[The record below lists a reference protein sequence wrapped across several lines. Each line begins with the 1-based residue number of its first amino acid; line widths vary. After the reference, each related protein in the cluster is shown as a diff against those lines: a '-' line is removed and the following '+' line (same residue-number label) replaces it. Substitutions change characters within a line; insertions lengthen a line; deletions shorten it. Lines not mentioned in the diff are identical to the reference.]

1 MSLPPFIDGFPNQA
15 QAAVNFS
22 YFLTPEEKAE
32 WTSWLTSANDEQQDE
47 LITILHQMW
56 EQSKAS
62 TVPNGFGGQ
71 TNVQPVAPTQPQPMM
86 QTQPM
91 QQQTQQVP
99 APQDPSQLVGQM
111 PPAIAAMGQF
121 GGQSNQSSQ
130 MAQAPLQQQQPQV
143 QPAPAQPAQPQQY
156 NNPFVN
162 EDPKAKEIE
171 KADMMASEPTYA
183 PNPIISNPESVE
195 GVDFKAD
202 MNKIPEPQTEEEDD
216 FEFESEEEATNYKPA
231 VVETKKST
239 RSEEQAPENETEEEL
254 ETETATAKPERR
266 TTTSGIDF
274 SVIRESS
281 NKAALANLK
290 EEYINARET
299 QEAVYGDFVTKTTE
313 ILSNFEDIN
322 DYIEAMTDK
331 VLSINDEVVSQ
342 AQEIQDLK
350 SGTQTRGAALQDQ
363 VDELRYDLE
372 KVSKELRNVR
382 IEIKRS
388 NDEIRQRLSL
398 LEADSFRQ
406 ANDGIESRFALI
418 KSEMSKMQEVLSN
431 QSNGSLNQ
439 VANNFSLPQQSPRIS
454 RLSSVNFKK

>member
-22 YFLTPEEKAE
+22 YFLTPEEKSE

-71 TNVQPVAPTQPQPMM
+71 TNVQPVAPA
-86 QTQPM
+86 
-91 QQQTQQVP
+91 QQQAQVNIP
-99 APQDPSQLVGQM
+99 QSNTPQQDPSQLVQQM
-111 PPAIAAMGQF
+111 PPAMAAMGQF
-121 GGQSNQSSQ
+121 GQ
-130 MAQAPLQQQQPQV
+130 MAQAQQQPAS
-143 QPAPAQPAQPQQY
+143 QPQPTQPQPAQQY
-156 NNPFVN
+156 TNPFVS

-195 GVDFKAD
+195 GVDFKAE
-202 MNKIPEPQTEEEDD
+202 MNKIPDAQVEDEEDD
-216 FEFESEEEATNYKPA
+216 FEFETEEEATSYKPTI
-231 VVETKKST
+231 VEPKKT
-239 RSEEQAPENETEEEL
+239 ARSEEQAPESEEESDKEEE
-254 ETETATAKPERR
+254 ETPATKTERR

-281 NKAALANLK
+281 NKAALASLK

-299 QEAVYGDFVTKTTE
+299 QESVYGDFVTKTTE

-342 AQEIQDLK
+342 AQEIQELK
-350 SGTQTRGAALQDQ
+350 NGTQTRGAALQDQ
-363 VDELRYDLE
+363 VDELRYDIE
-372 KVSKELRNVR
+372 KISKELRNVR

-418 KSEMSKMQEVLSN
+418 KSEMSKMQEVLNN
-431 QSNGSLNQ
+431 QSSGSLNQ
-439 VANNFSLPQQSPRIS
+439 VANNFSLPQQNPRIS